1 MLWLVCLL
9 AITAFLF
16 ACLTAFVHANGFR
29 LAGVGVVSVQV
40 GILFEGK
47 GLRLRI
53 AGIPVTIGPLPLG
66 SAVHS
71 KSLHS
76 GDPADGTVDGKPFES
91 LPRWR
96 AASITIEPFVLLLL
110 GLLMTPWIDLDTV
123 LAVPGHIVAGTLAPR
138 TAAQAMIAD
147 YIAMAAASPA
157 ETMSRIALWLT
168 VLNLLPI
175 PLQPMGN
182 ALMLLAA
189 GHDRRFDR
197 WVHAASYL
205 GLTILLL
212 ACASWTYALWI
223 HPAAG

>member
-9 AITAFLF
+9 AITAYLF
-16 ACLTAFVHANGFR
+16 VCLVAFVHANGFR
-29 LAGVGVVSVQV
+29 LAGVGVVGVQI

-47 GLRLRI
+47 GLRLRV

-66 SAVHS
+66 GSVRS

-76 GDPADGTVDGKPFES
+76 GDPADETVGGKPFES

-96 AASITIEPFVLLLL
+96 AALITIEPFVLLLL
-110 GLLMTPWIDLDTV
+110 GLLMTPWIDPDTV

-157 ETMSRIALWLT
+157 EAMSRIALWLA

-175 PLQPMGN
+175 PMQPMGN
-182 ALMLLAA
+182 ALTLLAV

-197 WVHAASYL
+197 WVHASYYF

-212 ACASWTYALWI
+212 ACASWAYALWTY
-223 HPAAG
+223 PAAG

>member
-96 AASITIEPFVLLLL
+96 AALMTIEPFVLLLL

-123 LAVPGHIVAGTLAPR
+123 LAVPGHIVAGTLAPHM
-138 TAAQAMIAD
+138 AAQAMIAD
-147 YIAMAAASPA
+147 YITMAAASPA
-157 ETMSRIALWLT
+157 EAMSRIALWLT

-223 HPAAG
+223 YPAAG

>member
-1 MLWLVCLL
+1 MPWLVCLL

-96 AASITIEPFVLLLL
+96 AALMTIEPFVLLLL

-138 TAAQAMIAD
+138 MAAQAMIAD

-223 HPAAG
+223 YPAAG